1 MSSHLMIVRVLHW
14 ITPIAIGTIFSVAR
28 LVAICTLQ
36 KPARGSRGSAK
47 TRQIVSVVLS
57 AAVLLLF
64 VCDFAFLSLSDSTN
78 VLQIVQA
85 LQYALNQFQG
95 LEQQD
100 VTQDIQVSTCWE

>member
-1 MSSHLMIVRVLHW
+1 MIVRVLHW